1 MLNFMDVSDYLIM
14 SLLVDERKIDGRKP
28 AKVPKGQEGELHKSL
43 AHSWSIYV
51 FESLCIRRRR
61 TLTMEVIMYRP
72 LKSFL
77 NCK

>member
-1 MLNFMDVSDYLIM
+1 MLHFMDVSDYLIM

-43 AHSWSIYV
+43 AHSSSIYV
-51 FESLCIRRRR
+51 FESLCMRRHE
-61 TLTMEVIMYRP
+61 TLTIEVIMYRP
-72 LKSFL
+72 LRSFL